1 VIGPSGGLPL
11 AIVGLVITG
20 FGQGFAFNISNTAGM
35 AAIDE
40 QKAGVASGV
49 LSSARLMGIV
59 VGLAISGA
67 LFKVFENRALISKF
81 AAAGGHLTASDKS
94 EVRGLLSGSD
104 AAIHKLSSLAPQ
116 LRHQIEG
123 IVNQSFVHGLR
134 GVMVL
139 SIVLSALSVPPALWG
154 RTRHV
159 LGGEHPV
166 AHPLWAG
173 LWRRAHVPR
182 PEP

>member
-1 VIGPSGGLPL
+1 MRLKLLLMFILGTAIGLLASLLILPVSGAAALP
-11 AIVGLVITG
+11 VKE
-20 FGQGFAFNISNTAGM
+20 FN
-35 AAIDE
+35 
-40 QKAGVASGV
+40 
-49 LSSARLMGIV
+49 V
-59 VGLAISGA
+59 VGQI
-67 LFKVFENRALISKF
+67 KVQTTDPATFTI
-81 AAAGGHLTASDKS
+81 
-94 EVRGLLSGSD
+94 LLSGSD

-159 LGGEHPV
+159 RGGEHPV
-166 AHPLWAG
+166 AHPMWAG